1 MNSPTTPNRCLLFC
15 AVVLSAGLMP
25 SAILGQ
31 QASPAPTPSATRDD
45 VIRINTDLVQTDVVV
60 LDRAGRFV
68 EGLQREQFE
77 LRVDKKP
84 QTISFFDLVTNGS
97 PAEDKQLA
105 AAGDKSPASITPGI
119 VGSAPIE
126 QRRTIGFFIDDM
138 HMAAESVPRT
148 RELLRNFI
156 DNGMRS
162 GDQVLIASSSGDL
175 GFLQQFTESKE
186 VLRAAV
192 QRLRFHQ
199 QSRLD
204 LAILPMSVYEALL
217 INRGDFGMLNRKATE
232 VLSNYTT
239 GSTRRTRLTSLMA
252 TAQEDVRKMAAQLLR
267 QATIRDSAV
276 LQTLESLARSA
287 AALRGR
293 KLVFFVSDGFVLDSR
308 DPEVQVKLQRVIDA
322 SARSGVVIYTVD
334 TRGLFMAFADAS
346 TEVIA
351 TETHSETLTADVTA
365 SQEVLRTLAAD
376 TGGRAILNS
385 NDLEGGVSNVLQ
397 EMSNYY
403 LIGWRP
409 EQISQGKPSFRRLE
423 VSIKNR
429 PDLKVFARRGFYD
442 TPPAELNTAAGN
454 PPSATP
460 GTELNRALTSV
471 YPRRDFRVS
480 MYPAFTNNTEHGSV
494 LTVSSQLFASDFQL
508 DARAGKPSTDLTLAY
523 VLLNTA
529 GKPVSSAEKKL
540 SWNPSA
546 GGTGDKPIVTAF
558 SMQIAPGL
566 YQIRV
571 AARDNDNGRIG
582 GSYEWIEIPEFAPQH
597 LALSSLLLGE
607 RKAAS
612 QFESAGST
620 EDDTLNVAR
629 RFSRTSSMLV
639 QTFVY
644 NASRPSGGGT
654 PQITLQIKIFSR
666 GKLVSSSPPNPLTIS
681 DGSDPSRIPCAVQL
695 PLKSMA
701 AGLYTLQ
708 VTAVDRVKNSSVI
721 QSIDFT
727 IE

>member
-1 MNSPTTPNRCLLFC
+1 MNSTTTPNRYLLFC

-25 SAILGQ
+25 SAIMGQ
-31 QASPAPTPSATRDD
+31 QASPAPTPPETRDD
-45 VIRINTDLVQTDVVV
+45 VIRINTDLAQTDVVV

-77 LRVDKKP
+77 LRVDKQP
-84 QTISFFDLVTNGS
+84 QTISFFDLVTSGS

-105 AAGDKSPASITPGI
+105 AARGKSPASITPGV

-217 INRGDFGMLNRKATE
+217 INRGDFGMLNRKAIE
-232 VLSNYTT
+232 VLSNSTT
-239 GSTRRTRLTSLMA
+239 GSTPKMRLIPLMA
-252 TAQEDVRKMAAQLLR
+252 AAQEDVRKMAAQLLR

-293 KLVFFVSDGFVLDSR
+293 KLVFFVSDGFVLDNR
-308 DPEVQVKLQRVIDA
+308 EPEVQVKLQRVIDA

-346 TEVIA
+346 TEVVA
-351 TETHSETLTADVTA
+351 TETHSETLAADVRA

-397 EMSNYY
+397 ETSNYY

-429 PDLKVFARRGFYD
+429 PELKVFARRGFYD
-442 TPPAELNTAAGN
+442 TPPPELKAATGN
-454 PPSATP
+454 SPSATP
-460 GTELNRALTSV
+460 GTELNRALNSV

-494 LTVSSQLFASDFQL
+494 LTVSCQLFASDFRL

-546 GGTGDKPIVTAF
+546 GDKPIVTAF
-558 SMQIAPGL
+558 SMKIAPGL
-566 YQIRV
+566 YQIRE

-597 LALSSLLLGE
+597 LALSSLLLSE

-612 QFESAGST
+612 QLESAGSV

-654 PQITLQIKIFSR
+654 PQVTLQIEIFSR
-666 GKLVSSSPPNPLTIS
+666 GKVVASSPPNPLTIS

-708 VTAVDRVKNSSVI
+708 VTAADGVKNSSVI